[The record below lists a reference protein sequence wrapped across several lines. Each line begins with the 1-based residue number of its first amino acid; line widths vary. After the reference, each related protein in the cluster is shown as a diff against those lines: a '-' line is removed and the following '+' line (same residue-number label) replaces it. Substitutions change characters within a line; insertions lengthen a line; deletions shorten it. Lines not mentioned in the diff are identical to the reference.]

1 VKRISITRLP
11 AETVSDKHIS
21 EAAIQSQSN
30 KQQWKKWAGTGG
42 CSHLLVLIVHL
53 GLGLVR
59 VTRRGGASS
68 LQSTNQNYAN
78 HYSVHDRAGFASV
91 SGYMSGAHLLVVG
104 VHLLGVLSLELLGL
118 SHKGCLLLHV
128 RKQQC
133 QAHVDFNLH
142 VKLSKSLLGG
152 HISMR
157 VRAAN
162 SQKRKVK
169 WNNQI

>member
-1 VKRISITRLP
+1 
-11 AETVSDKHIS
+11 
-21 EAAIQSQSN
+21 
-30 KQQWKKWAGTGG
+30 
-42 CSHLLVLIVHL
+42 
-53 GLGLVR
+53 
-59 VTRRGGASS
+59 
-68 LQSTNQNYAN
+68 
-78 HYSVHDRAGFASV
+78 
-91 SGYMSGAHLLVVG
+91 MSGAHLLVVG